1 MIDEIL
7 DMIAVVGII
16 IGTISFCGL
25 IILFII
31 CCRLYLVILPMLF
44 IWCCVYLYNILFSL

>member
-7 DMIAVVGII
+7 DIIAVVGII

-25 IILFII
+25 IMLFII